1 MNILQL
7 ILACGL
13 FLLMLF
19 LLSFGI
25 FLVVQ
30 NIFTVPYVP
39 SRFPKVRK
47 VLQEVGIDKKTKFI
61 DLGSGDG
68 TIVFMAAGMGA
79 AKATGLDINPFLIA
93 ISKFRNLFSRRR
105 DKVNFQLKSFF
116 HQNFSGY
123 NFVYTYLFPELMEKL
138 EDKLFAELPKGAI
151 VLSNTF
157 TFREHKPV
165 KTINKKFYMYR
176 VTANMKRN

>member
-1 MNILQL
+1 MQF

-25 FLVVQ
+25 LLVVQ

-39 SRFPKVRK
+39 SRFPKVKK
-47 VLQEVGIDKKTKFI
+47 VLREIGISKQTKFI

-79 AKATGLDINPFLIA
+79 AKTTGLDINPFLVV
-93 ISKFRNLFSRRR
+93 ISKFRNLLNHRRGR
-105 DKVNFQLKSFF
+105 VDFQLKSFSK
-116 HQNFSGY
+116 HDFSGY

-138 EDKLFAELPKGAI
+138 EDKLFAELPQGAI

-157 TFREHKPV
+157 TFKKHLPEKV
-165 KTINKKFYMYR
+165 IEKKFFVY
-176 VTANMKRN
+176 KR

>member
-1 MNILQL
+1 MNIFQL

-13 FLLMLF
+13 LIFMLL
-19 LLSFGI
+19 LLSFGV

-39 SRFPKVRK
+39 SRFPKVKK
-47 VLQEVGIDKKTKFI
+47 VLHEIGIDEHTKFI

-79 AKATGLDINPFLIA
+79 ARATGLDINPFLLA
-93 ISKFRNLFSRRR
+93 ISKFRNLFNRHKGAV
-105 DKVNFQLKSFF
+105 DFQLKSFF
-116 HQNFSGY
+116 HQDFQHY

-138 EDKLFAELPKGAI
+138 EDKLFAELPRGATI
-151 VLSNTF
+151 LSNTF
-157 TFREHKPV
+157 TFKKHKPA
-165 KTINKKFYMYR
+165 KTIDKKFYVYTR
-176 VTANMKRN
+176 

>member
-1 MNILQL
+1 MNIFQL
-7 ILACGL
+7 ILACS
-13 FLLMLF
+13 LLIFMLF
-19 LLSFGI
+19 LLSFGV

-47 VLQEVGIDKKTKFI
+47 VLQEVRIDKNTKFI

-68 TIVFMAAGMGA
+68 TIVLMAAGMGA

-93 ISKFRNLFSRRR
+93 ISKFRNLFNRRR
-105 DKVNFQLKSFF
+105 RKVDFQLKSFF
-116 HQNFSGY
+116 HQDFSDY

-138 EDKLFAELPKGAI
+138 EDKLFAELPKGATI
-151 VLSNTF
+151 LSNTF
-157 TFREHKPV
+157 TFKKHKPE
-165 KTINKKFYMYR
+165 KTIE
-176 VTANMKRN
+176 KRFFLYKI